1 MLFCCACRLTGKLQ
15 DGTVFA
21 DHQTDNNL
29 LELIVGEGE
38 RSPFLEICWSPF
50 WLEVLS
56 VISNAAGV
64 VLWS

>member
-21 DHQTDNNL
+21 DHQTADNL

-38 RSPFLEICWSPF
+38 RSPFLAIFWSPF
-50 WLEVLS
+50 LLMSS
-56 VISNAAGV
+56 VISKAAGV
-64 VLWS
+64 VL